1 MLKRNITYTDYNGE
15 TRTETF
21 YFNLNKAEVAEME
34 MRNVG
39 GVQGWL
45 DRISQET
52 DQNKI
57 VDEFKK
63 LILDS
68 YGEKSIDGKFF
79 IKSPELSTRFSH
91 TEAYVELF
99 IELCT
104 SAEKATEFF
113 KAVIPQSLVAEDTPQ
128 QV

>member
-34 MRNVG
+34 MRNIG

-63 LILDS
+63 LILS
-68 YGEKSIDGKFF
+68 AYGEKSVDGKYFV
-79 IKSPELSTRFSH
+79 KSPELTTRFSQ

-104 SAEKATEFF
+104 SAEKAAEFF
-113 KAVIPQSLVAEDTPQ
+113 KAVIPQNLVAEDKTQ